1 MTNDQLALPQFT
13 WLNGVLNTCILLQ
26 AVQSVLCTVC
36 GKIVLVLLFGTSD
49 DLELILIFLPHV
61 KHISGADDSSIL
73 SSVEPNARRGFGGVF
88 RLSFLPLPNSM
99 II

>member
-1 MTNDQLALPQFT
+1 MK
-13 WLNGVLNTCILLQ
+13 
-26 AVQSVLCTVC
+26 SVLCTVC

-49 DLELILIFLPHV
+49 DLELILTFLPPV
-61 KHISGADDSSIL
+61 KHISGADEASRL

-88 RLSFLPLPNSM
+88 RFSFLPLTNST